1 MRGSSAPAPQKTPLT
16 QAPNFRHFST
26 LETPHL
32 LAVLAEHNT
41 RAHSRL
47 PKLPKHLPGPD
58 PLVTRL
64 TALDGPHS
72 ERSPTPEEYATPMQ
86 GERRYYTVEEAAKAL
101 TLTPTR
107 IREML
112 AAGELEGMPPGATA
126 EGDWKVLMPATE
138 TPPSPLPMEAPESS
152 PDEQEE
158 APPVD
163 EPSESTSE
171 EQEEP
176 ADLVAPP
183 AGSPTAR
190 IPDEPPGEIG
200 EEIRAGAG
208 DSGWTTTKQAAKVLG
223 VSRRSVQ
230 GYVRRGLLEAR
241 EEGEGVGKTFLVSI
255 DSLNALRDRRRR
267 EAGEAA
273 NFAEASESAEQTA
286 NLYAN
291 AGEALRH
298 AIERVEARTAEATEL
313 RIRLEITE
321 KAESTLRAELEEVH
335 RRREEVE
342 REREQLRRE
351 LEALR
356 AVRESPP
363 APTPEPERAPPR
375 SAPPGPQE
383 RISRPWW
390 RRVFRG

>member
-1 MRGSSAPAPQKTPLT
+1 MGESA
-16 QAPNFRHFST
+16 
-26 LETPHL
+26 
-32 LAVLAEHNT
+32 
-41 RAHSRL
+41 
-47 PKLPKHLPGPD
+47 
-58 PLVTRL
+58 
-64 TALDGPHS
+64 
-72 ERSPTPEEYATPMQ
+72 
-86 GERRYYTVEEAAKAL
+86 YYGVDVEEAARVL
-101 TLTPTR
+101 EETPER
-107 IREML
+107 VREML
-112 AAGELEGMPPGATA
+112 ATGELEGIPPGGT
-126 EGDWKVLMPATE
+126 EGGDWKVLLPATPDLEQPAPINE
-138 TPPSPLPMEAPESS
+138 TPEAPSE
-152 PDEQEE
+152 EQEE
-158 APPVD
+158 APAAD
-163 EPSESTSE
+163 ESAESVSEDQEKSPPAEEPLESTAE
-171 EQEEP
+171 VPEEP
-176 ADLVAPP
+176 ADFVGPP
-183 AGSPTAR
+183 AASDAR
-190 IPDEPPGEIG
+190 VRVADEPPDGTSGATG
-200 EEIRAGAG
+200 EELRADAG

-241 EEGEGVGKTFLVSI
+241 EEGEGVNKTFLVSI

-273 NFAEASESAEQTA
+273 NFAEASAGAEQA
-286 NLYAN
+286 ASLYAN

-363 APTPEPERAPPR
+363 APTPEPESAPPP
-375 SAPPGPQE
+375 SATPGPQE
-383 RISRPWW
+383 RVSRPWW
-390 RRVFRG
+390 RRVIRGR